1 MRATYPQLYVQA
13 DNTITPKDTKDTK
26 ILRKLNNKIQL

>member
-13 DNTITPKDTKDTK
+13 DNTITPKNIKDTKDTK
-26 ILRKLNNKIQL
+26 KTK

>member
-26 ILRKLNNKIQL
+26 DTRKLNNKIQL